1 MNRKPLDV
9 PTDTFV
15 LLNRP
20 MRRKLIIL
28 AAVLAGILICTHLLL
43 VFFPFKN
50 LSAFESKPVSQIF
63 VDDTGKLLQ
72 ITALQDGTR
81 CEYTKA
87 ANLPHD
93 AKKIFI
99 KTEDKRFYFH
109 NGSDFFA
116 FISAAI
122 QNLRNKQIIR
132 GGSTIT
138 MQLVKMINQDS
149 TPTVSRKLSDIFY
162 AHVLEAKKS
171 KKYILELYL
180 NNIFFGHGAV
190 GIGSAAR
197 TYYGQTLEE
206 LTKQQLCCLAVI
218 PRNPSLYDPLKNP
231 ELCTER
237 ACSLYNKI
245 FHKKMNVA
253 EFEQFLP
260 QKLYSYPYEAPHYL
274 RYLTNTNSSLLQADK
289 TKESLHT
296 LSINLELQHYAER
309 LVNDGLSQAAGSRIS
324 NASLLLI
331 ENKTGK
337 PVAWVGS
344 ADFFDS
350 EHSGQ
355 IDGVLVKNQ
364 PGSSM
369 KPFLYALALET
380 KDEDGH
386 SLYTPNSILADIPQE
401 FGEQT
406 LYIPSNF
413 NNRFNGP
420 VRFRVALASS
430 LNVPAVA
437 ILNTLGVKN
446 YLNKLYELGFESL
459 RQTGEQADLGLAL
472 GAAEVPLKELVPA
485 FAVFAR
491 DGKDFAGNQ
500 IYTTDT
506 ARLIVDFLSD
516 KAARVTGF
524 GYSQVFE
531 TDYPSFFKTG
541 TSNQYQNIIALGAT
555 KEYTI
560 GVWMGNFSGQT
571 VVGKTGSSL
580 PAWVAKSLLDYIY
593 GNVKSY
599 SDLAFPQPENW
610 KKEKICSLSGMIAGP
625 DCPATVYEYCQENNT
640 PGSCTWHKKENGEL
654 NTLYP
659 AEYQQWARKTR
670 PQVQIEY
677 SAIPLE
683 IHSPKNN
690 SIFYYSQL
698 QKEKFA
704 IPVEV
709 FGGRQQSLTVY
720 YDDILYGQ
728 IERPFSFQLP
738 VERGLHTCTVECGE
752 EVQTII
758 FQVK

>member
-1 MNRKPLDV
+1 
-9 PTDTFV
+9 
-15 LLNRP
+15 
-20 MRRKLIIL
+20 MRRKIIIPV
-28 AAVLAGILICTHLLL
+28 AVLAGVIICTHLLL

-50 LSAFESKPVSQIF
+50 LSSFESKPVSQIF

-72 ITALQDGTR
+72 ITALQNGTR

-87 ANLPHD
+87 ADLPHD
-93 AKKIFI
+93 VKKIFI

-109 NGSDFFA
+109 SGSDLFA
-116 FISAAI
+116 LASAAV
-122 QNLRNKQIIR
+122 QNLGNKGIVR

-162 AHVLEAKKS
+162 AHVLEAKKT

-190 GIGSAAR
+190 GISSAAR
-197 TYYGQTLEE
+197 TYYGQTIQE
-206 LTKQQLCCLAVI
+206 LTHEQLCCLAVI
-218 PRNPSLYDPLKNP
+218 PRNPSLYDPIKNP
-231 ELCTER
+231 ELCAQR

-245 FHKKMNVA
+245 FHKKLTAV
-253 EFEQFLP
+253 EFIQFLP
-260 QKLYSYPYEAPHYL
+260 SKLYTYPYEAPHYI
-274 RYLTNTNSSLLQADK
+274 RYITSTNPELLEQDKNAD
-289 TKESLHT
+289 SRHI

-309 LVNDGLSQAAGSRIS
+309 LVNDGLTQAAGSRIS

-344 ADFFDS
+344 ADFFDN

-380 KDEDGH
+380 KDDTGH
-386 SLYTPNSILADIPQE
+386 SMYTPNSILADIPQE
-401 FGEQT
+401 FGGQT

-430 LNVPAVA
+430 LNVPAVS
-437 ILNTLGVKN
+437 ILNSIGVKN

-472 GAAEVPLKELVPA
+472 GAAGVPLNELVPA

-500 IYTTDT
+500 IYTSDT
-506 ARLIVDFLSD
+506 ARLIDDFLSD

-531 TDYPSFFKTG
+531 TDYPSIFKTG

-555 KEYTI
+555 REYTI

-593 GNVKSY
+593 GSTTSY
-599 SDLAFPQPENW
+599 SNLAFPEPENW

-625 DCPATVYEYCQENNT
+625 DCPATVYEYCQENST
-640 PGSCTWHKKENGEL
+640 PGKCTWHKKENGEL
-654 NTLYP
+654 KTLYP

-670 PQVQIEY
+670 PEVQIEY
-677 SAIPLE
+677 SDTPLE

-690 SIFYYSQL
+690 SVFYYSQL

-709 FGGRQQSLTVY
+709 FGGQQESLTVY
-720 YDDILYGQ
+720 YDDVFYSQ
-728 IERPFSFQLP
+728 VERPFSFSLP
-738 VERGLHTCTVECGE
+738 VEKGSHTCTVECGE
-752 EVQTII
+752 EVRTVI
-758 FQVK
+758 FQVR

>member
-1 MNRKPLDV
+1 
-9 PTDTFV
+9 
-15 LLNRP
+15 
-20 MRRKLIIL
+20 MRRKIIIPI
-28 AAVLAGILICTHLLL
+28 AVLAGVIICTHLLL

-50 LSAFESKPVSQIF
+50 LSSFESKPVSQIF

-87 ANLPHD
+87 ADLSRD
-93 AKKIFI
+93 IKKIFI
-99 KTEDKRFYFH
+99 KAEDKRFYFH
-109 NGSDFFA
+109 TGSDLFA
-116 FISAAI
+116 LASAAI
-122 QNLRNKQIIR
+122 QNLRNKGIVR

-162 AHVLEAKKS
+162 AHVLEAKKT

-190 GIGSAAR
+190 GISSAAR
-197 TYYGQTLEE
+197 TYYGQTVQE
-206 LTKQQLCCLAVI
+206 LTHEQLCCLAVI
-218 PRNPSLYDPLKNP
+218 PRNPSLYDPIKNP
-231 ELCTER
+231 ELCAER

-245 FHKKMNVA
+245 FHKKLTAV
-253 EFEQFLP
+253 EFIQFLP
-260 QKLYSYPYEAPHYL
+260 SKLYTYPYEAPHYI
-274 RYLTNTNSSLLQADK
+274 RYITSTNPELLEQDKNAD
-289 TKESLHT
+289 SRHI

-309 LVNDGLSQAAGSRIS
+309 LVNDGLTQAAGSRIS

-337 PVAWVGS
+337 PVAWIGS
-344 ADFFDS
+344 ADFFDN

-380 KDEDGH
+380 KDDTGH
-386 SLYTPNSILADIPQE
+386 SMNTPNSILADIPQE
-401 FGEQT
+401 FGGQT

-430 LNVPAVA
+430 LNVPAVS
-437 ILNTLGVKN
+437 ILNSIGVKN

-472 GAAEVPLKELVPA
+472 GAAGVPLNELVPA

-500 IYTTDT
+500 IYTSDT
-506 ARLIVDFLSD
+506 ARLIDDFLSD

-531 TDYPSFFKTG
+531 TDYPSIFKTG

-555 KEYTI
+555 REYTI

-593 GNVKSY
+593 GSTTSY
-599 SDLAFPQPENW
+599 SDLAFPEPENW

-625 DCPATVYEYCQENNT
+625 DCPATVYEYCQENST
-640 PGSCTWHKKENGEL
+640 PGKCTWHKTENGEL
-654 NTLYP
+654 KTLYP

-670 PQVQIEY
+670 PEVQIEY
-677 SAIPLE
+677 SDTPLE

-690 SIFYYSQL
+690 SVFYYSQL

-709 FGGRQQSLTVY
+709 FGGQQESLTVY
-720 YDDILYGQ
+720 YDDVFYSQ
-728 IERPFSFQLP
+728 VERPFSFSLP
-738 VERGLHTCTVECGE
+738 VEKGSHTCTVECGE
-752 EVQTII
+752 EVRTVI
-758 FQVK
+758 FQVR

>member
-1 MNRKPLDV
+1 
-9 PTDTFV
+9 
-15 LLNRP
+15 
-20 MRRKLIIL
+20 MRRKIIIPI
-28 AAVLAGILICTHLLL
+28 AVLAGVIICTHLLL

-50 LSAFESKPVSQIF
+50 LSSFESKPVSQIF

-87 ANLPHD
+87 ADLSRD
-93 AKKIFI
+93 IKKIFI
-99 KTEDKRFYFH
+99 KAEDKRFYFH
-109 NGSDFFA
+109 TGSDLFA
-116 FISAAI
+116 LASAAI
-122 QNLRNKQIIR
+122 QNLRNKGIVR

-162 AHVLEAKKS
+162 AHVLEAKKT

-190 GIGSAAR
+190 GISSAAR
-197 TYYGQTLEE
+197 TYYGQTVQE
-206 LTKQQLCCLAVI
+206 LTHEQLCGLAVI
-218 PRNPSLYDPLKNP
+218 PRNPSLYDPIKNP
-231 ELCTER
+231 ELCAER

-245 FHKKMNVA
+245 FHKKLTAV
-253 EFEQFLP
+253 EFIQFLP
-260 QKLYSYPYEAPHYL
+260 SKLYTYPYEAPHYI
-274 RYLTNTNSSLLQADK
+274 RYITSTNPELLEQDKNAD
-289 TKESLHT
+289 SRHI

-309 LVNDGLSQAAGSRIS
+309 LVNDGLTQAAGSRIS

-337 PVAWVGS
+337 PVAWIGS
-344 ADFFDS
+344 ADFFDN

-380 KDEDGH
+380 KDDTGH
-386 SLYTPNSILADIPQE
+386 SMNTPNSILADIPQE
-401 FGEQT
+401 FGGQT

-430 LNVPAVA
+430 LNVPAVS
-437 ILNTLGVKN
+437 ILNSIGVKN

-472 GAAEVPLKELVPA
+472 GAAGVPLNELVPA

-500 IYTTDT
+500 IYTSDT
-506 ARLIVDFLSD
+506 ARLIDDFLSD

-531 TDYPSFFKTG
+531 TDYPSIFKTG

-555 KEYTI
+555 REYTI

-593 GNVKSY
+593 GSTTSY
-599 SDLAFPQPENW
+599 SNLAFPEPENW

-625 DCPATVYEYCQENNT
+625 DCPATVYEYCQENST
-640 PGSCTWHKKENGEL
+640 PGKCTWHKKENGEL
-654 NTLYP
+654 KTLYP

-670 PQVQIEY
+670 PEVQIEY
-677 SAIPLE
+677 SDTPLE

-690 SIFYYSQL
+690 SVFYYSQL

-709 FGGRQQSLTVY
+709 FGGQQESLTVY
-720 YDDILYGQ
+720 YDDVFYSQ
-728 IERPFSFQLP
+728 VERPFSFSLP
-738 VERGLHTCTVECGE
+738 VEKGSHTCTVECGE
-752 EVQTII
+752 EVRTVI
-758 FQVK
+758 FQVR

>member
-1 MNRKPLDV
+1 
-9 PTDTFV
+9 
-15 LLNRP
+15 

-28 AAVLAGILICTHLLL
+28 AAVLAGLVVCTNLLL
-43 VFFPFKN
+43 VLFSFKK
-50 LSAFESKPVSQIF
+50 LSSFEAKPASQIF

-81 CEYTKA
+81 CEYTKIA
-87 ANLPHD
+87 DLPSD
-93 AKKIFI
+93 VKKIFI

-109 NGSDFFA
+109 NGVDLFA
-116 FISAAI
+116 LASAAI
-122 QNLRNKQIIR
+122 QNMRNQGIVR

-138 MQLVKMINQDS
+138 MQLVKMINQD
-149 TPTVSRKLSDIFY
+149 TAPTVSRKLSDIFY
-162 AHVLEAKKS
+162 AHVLEAKKT
-171 KKYILELYL
+171 KKHILELYL

-197 TYYGQTLEE
+197 TYYGQTVQE
-206 LTKQQLCCLAVI
+206 LTQQQICCLAVI
-218 PRNPSLYDPLKNP
+218 PRNPSLYDPFKNP
-231 ELCTER
+231 ELCAER

-245 FHKKMNVA
+245 FHKKLSA
-253 EFEQFLP
+253 GDFIQYLP
-260 QKLYSYPYEAPHYL
+260 SKLYSYPYEAPHYI
-274 RYLTNTNSSLLQADK
+274 RYLTSTNPKLLESDK
-289 TKESLHT
+289 KNKTRQHT

-309 LVNDGLSQAAGSRIS
+309 LVNDGLTQAAGSRIS

-331 ENKTGK
+331 ENKTGA

-344 ADFFDS
+344 ADFFDND
-350 EHSGQ
+350 HSGQ
-355 IDGVLVKNQ
+355 IDGVLVNNQ

-380 KDEDGH
+380 KDDAGN
-386 SLYTPNSILADIPQE
+386 SMYTPNSILADIPQE
-401 FGEQT
+401 FGGQT

-437 ILNTLGVKN
+437 ILNSIGVKS
-446 YLNKLYELGFESL
+446 YLDKLYELGFESL
-459 RQTGEQADLGLAL
+459 RQTGEEADLGLAL
-472 GAAEVPLKELVPA
+472 GAAGVPLKELVPA
-485 FAVFAR
+485 FAVFVR

-500 IYTTDT
+500 IYTSDT
-506 ARLIVDFLSD
+506 ARLIDDFLSD

-531 TDYPSFFKTG
+531 TDYPAIFKTG

-555 KEYTI
+555 KDYTI
-560 GVWMGNFSGQT
+560 GVWMGNFSGET

-593 GNVKSY
+593 GSTTSY
-599 SDLAFPQPENW
+599 SQLAFPEPQSW

-640 PGSCTWHKKENGEL
+640 PGRCTWHKMENGEL
-654 NTLYP
+654 KTLYP

-670 PQVQIEY
+670 PEVQIEY
-677 SAIPLE
+677 SNTPLT

-709 FGGRQQSLTVY
+709 FGGQEESLTVY
-720 YDDILYGQ
+720 YDDVLYELV
-728 IERPFSFQLP
+728 ERPFSFQLP
-738 VERGLHTCTVECGE
+738 VEKGSHTCTVECGE
-752 EVQTII
+752 ELQTII
-758 FQVK
+758 FQVR